1 MNIAEEIIQDYNISN
16 RNSHVNTLW
25 SDDYEKICD
34 SIRQNSVL
42 LGSYHKKRY
51 LYLKYILQFFRIP
64 VIILSGLNSV
74 ISVGVQNFVQQQT
87 ISVITC
93 VISFVCSMVGSIE
106 LYLQIQTQMDNEL
119 SMSKEFYMLSIEIY
133 KCLSLE
139 RHHRILDG
147 KSFLEEKFSIYE
159 KLIESSGVINQ
170 KITDKLTPLPAKLK
184 SRPSNI
190 LPLNIHNINDI
201 ISNTLSPSS
210 NSSTNPSPNPTPKS
224 TPIPTSTHTFIS
236 PHNSSSSLIPLS
248 FSSLTSFLSQEI
260 QEEDES
266 DDTQGSNV

>member
-1 MNIAEEIIQDYNISN
+1 MNKNEEIIQDDNISN
-16 RNSHVNTLW
+16 RISNVNTLW
-25 SDDYEKICD
+25 SDDYERICD

-64 VIILSGLNSV
+64 VIILSGVNSV
-74 ISVGVQNFVQQQT
+74 ISVGIQNFVQQQT

-93 VISFVCSMVGSIE
+93 VISFICSMVGSIE

-119 SMSKEFYMLSIEIY
+119 TMSKEFYMLSIEIY

-139 RHHRILDG
+139 RHHRLLDG

-159 KLIESSGVINQ
+159 KLIEASGVINQ

-184 SRPSNI
+184 SKPSNI
-190 LPLNIHNINDI
+190 VPLTITNINDI
-201 ISNTLSPSS
+201 ISNTLSPSTTS
-210 NSSTNPSPNPTPKS
+210 TPKS
-224 TPIPTSTHTFIS
+224 TPISIPTNTFVS
-236 PHNSSSSLIPLS
+236 PPNSSSLIPLS
-248 FSSLTSFLSQEI
+248 FSSLSAFLSEEI
-260 QEEDES
+260 QEEEEEKS